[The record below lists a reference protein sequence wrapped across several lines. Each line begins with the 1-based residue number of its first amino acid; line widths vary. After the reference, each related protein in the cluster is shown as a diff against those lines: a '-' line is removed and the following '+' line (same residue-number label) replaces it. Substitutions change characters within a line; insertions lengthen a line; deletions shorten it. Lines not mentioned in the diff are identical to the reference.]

1 MFLQLTIN
9 GRTMVIYSEPSKPFI
24 VMTNHGQ
31 RSATEGKLLKKNRA
45 FDRPIIPWPA
55 FANAL
60 QLHYLQ
66 ETKQDP
72 LKPLRILS
80 YRYSLP
86 DFLQALHDLSSP
98 PLTL

>member
-1 MFLQLTIN
+1 MTIC
-9 GRTMVIYSEPSKPFI
+9 SEPTKPFI

-31 RSATEGKLLKKNRA
+31 RSTTEGKLLKKNRA
-45 FDRPIIPWPA
+45 FDRPIIPWPGTEGLPPVAKAARLELNHALLYAA

-80 YRYSLP
+80 YR
-86 DFLQALHDLSSP
+86 
-98 PLTL
+98 